1 MFFNFIKKI
10 KKTRLNQAVARL
22 SDGLLYGTDWNGPC
36 DVAINVKG
44 HYFNMKIKAE
54 LLPLLHKGDKPI
66 KVDFNFRFILPQRKY
81 DPINVGK
88 NFNNISD
95 VFIEEFRY
103 NSRNSQLYLLS
114 EEQFNNVKKFCQRI
128 VQSYF
133 LEFPTVYSHALDALC
148 SGKSFD
154 YKQSINLK
162 VSRYSEHNREWRCF
176 RYQRYT
182 KLFGA
187 KLDFRNESAFDE
199 GYNIALM
206 RNFKKKAV

>member
-1 MFFNFIKKI
+1 MFKFIEKI

-22 SDGLLYGTDWNGPC
+22 SDSLLYGTDWNGPC
-36 DVAINVKG
+36 DISINVKD
-44 HYFNMKIKAE
+44 HYFLMKIKAE
-54 LLPLLHKGDKPI
+54 LLPLLHKREKPI

-81 DPINVGK
+81 NPVNAGK

-133 LEFPTVYSHALDALC
+133 LEFQTVYSHALDALC
-148 SGKSFD
+148 KGKSFD
-154 YKQSINLK
+154 YKQSLKLK